1 MRQTK
6 RVRVFEMLV
15 FVGASG
21 LGIYALGR
29 GLAGLFE
36 PGKGTDLLWLA
47 VLAGAVWILFA
58 QMGRVNDTW
67 PRRASESR
75 ADGPSTSE
83 PEEGR

>member
-1 MRQTK
+1 MTK
-6 RVRVFEMLV
+6 RIRAVEMLI

-29 GLAGLFE
+29 GLAGFFE
-36 PGKGTDLLWLA
+36 LGKGTDLLWLA

-75 ADGPSTSE
+75 SDGRSTSE

>member
-1 MRQTK
+1 
-6 RVRVFEMLV
+6 MLI

-36 PGKGTDLLWLA
+36 PGKGIDLLWLA
-47 VLAGAVWILFA
+47 VLAGTVWILFA

-75 ADGPSTSE
+75 ADGQSASE

>member
-1 MRQTK
+1 
-6 RVRVFEMLV
+6 MLI

-29 GLAGLFE
+29 ALAGFFE
-36 PGKGTDLLWLA
+36 PGKGTDLVWLA
-47 VLAGAVWILFA
+47 VLAGTVWILFA
-58 QMGRVNDTW
+58 QMSRVNDTW

-75 ADGPSTSE
+75 ADGQSTSD